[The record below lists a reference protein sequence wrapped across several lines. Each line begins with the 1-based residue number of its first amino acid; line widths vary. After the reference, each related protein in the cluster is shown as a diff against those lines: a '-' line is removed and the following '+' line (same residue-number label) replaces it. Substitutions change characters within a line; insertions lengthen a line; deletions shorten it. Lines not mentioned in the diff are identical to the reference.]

1 MAVQEREV
9 AIECLDLITTLIQPA
24 RPEAS
29 KSEYAL
35 SIGGSSIAL
44 SAPESVRLH
53 WIHRGWTPP
62 GEADAVQEGGNGPSG
77 HHQAVD
83 QSPRLVS
90 CMRFAA
96 SLRARKV
103 NNMEM
108 YIAAAKPI
116 PTAIR
121 LPKGAPLAMDVGPAR
136 DAAGDYRREDRGDKG
151 MA

>member
-1 MAVQEREV
+1 
-9 AIECLDLITTLIQPA
+9 
-24 RPEAS
+24 
-29 KSEYAL
+29 
-35 SIGGSSIAL
+35 
-44 SAPESVRLH
+44 
-53 WIHRGWTPP
+53 
-62 GEADAVQEGGNGPSG
+62 
-77 HHQAVD
+77 
-83 QSPRLVS
+83 
-90 CMRFAA
+90 MRFAA

-121 LPKGAPLAMDVGPAR
+121 LPKGAPLAMDVGPAC